1 MSWKSLLPS
10 PQLHSAVEADG
21 DSPFLTYEVK
31 GLLGK
36 GTYGKVLKCT
46 HMTTNVYML
55 RQLRRHG
62 SSNHNIVNFYDSF
75 SDSRHHFLVFEQ
87 LDKSLKDFL
96 DERKW
101 QRVPLRDIRPILLQ
115 MATALDFLKVR
126 RFMHS
131 DIKLEN
137 VMLVN
142 HQKEPFRVKLI
153 DFGLADK
160 ISRVEKGRTLQ
171 TLPYRAPEVFL
182 ILPLTEAADMWA
194 LGCLIAAL
202 LLGSLLYNG
211 KSDYDIIVHNQ
222 NDTVVLI
229 LPRENRDLSPGSLD
243 PEQPPPPSL
252 SADGPAEE
260 KDLLVFVDLLEQMLE
275 FDATE
280 RITRF
285 SIGSYPQSC
294 VEKMEAFQRVPVG
307 AAGHSLQHLSSRGPG
322 SCKEGP
328 EAAASPERQSVRI
341 TPGNTLRTSQTGGA
355 KEGSV
360 VMVEGGPAA
369 QTSSGRTRERR
380 SRGQGA
386 CLPNL
391 LLGSDVFKRDLKR
404 IAPALPDGSPPPSQ
418 HSSRSSPPPSQTDRS
433 PSPHVSSFFRGAQLV
448 PGIRSHRLLS
458 IGPFWLFIAATL
470 QSLRE
475 DFKKE
480 DEGKIET

>member
-46 HMTTNVYML
+46 HMTTNVTVAIKMMKNEGFYRISL
-55 RQLRRHG
+55 HQRHG

-211 KSDYDIIVHNQ
+211 KSDYDIVSASLVDQ
-222 NDTVVLI
+222 NT
-229 LPRENRDLSPGSLD
+229 SHTFG
-243 PEQPPPPSL
+243 
-252 SADGPAEE
+252 
-260 KDLLVFVDLLEQMLE
+260 
-275 FDATE
+275 
-280 RITRF
+280 
-285 SIGSYPQSC
+285 
-294 VEKMEAFQRVPVG
+294 FQ
-307 AAGHSLQHLSSRGPG
+307 
-322 SCKEGP
+322 
-328 EAAASPERQSVRI
+328 
-341 TPGNTLRTSQTGGA
+341 
-355 KEGSV
+355 
-360 VMVEGGPAA
+360 
-369 QTSSGRTRERR
+369 
-380 SRGQGA
+380 
-386 CLPNL
+386 
-391 LLGSDVFKRDLKR
+391 D
-404 IAPALPDGSPPPSQ
+404 
-418 HSSRSSPPPSQTDRS
+418 
-433 PSPHVSSFFRGAQLV
+433 
-448 PGIRSHRLLS
+448 
-458 IGPFWLFIAATL
+458 
-470 QSLRE
+470 
-475 DFKKE
+475 
-480 DEGKIET
+480 